1 MSHRSLVSLTLA
13 CLCACGDSSGDSTA
27 AGSSGGGD
35 SSGDATTATTG
46 GDPQD
51 AYACVDPDF
60 TVNMPLAGPGYDPD
74 SGLVDPQATY
84 VLSTTQ
90 ALPRPE
96 KLAEF
101 GQLVGAAGMAAAQA
115 PGLVAISFASEPNCG
130 FQRTLTIWRDEA
142 AMMAFV
148 VGPEHAAAM
157 SRASEVLLTGRTT
170 HLTIDAA
177 QVETGWEAALTAVA
191 DAPGF

>member
-1 MSHRSLVSLTLA
+1 MSQRTFLHITLA
-13 CLCACGDSSGDSTA
+13 CLCACGDSSAESADASSTGD
-27 AGSSGGGD
+27 
-35 SSGDATTATTG
+35 TTG
-46 GDPQD
+46 GSTGDPQD
-51 AYACVDPDF
+51 AYACVEPEL
-60 TVNMPLAGPGYDPD
+60 TVNIPLAGPGYDPD

-101 GQLVGAAGMAAAQA
+101 GQLASAAGMAAAQT

-130 FQRTLTIWRDEA
+130 FQRTLTIWRDKA

-148 VGPEHAAAM
+148 VSPEHATAM
-157 SRASEVLLTGRTT
+157 NAASEVLLTGRTA

-177 QVETGWEAALTAVA
+177 QVANGWEAALTAVA
-191 DAPGF
+191 EAPGF

>member
-1 MSHRSLVSLTLA
+1 MSHRSLVYLTLA
-13 CLCACGDSSGDSTA
+13 CLCACGDASSESADASSSGSSSDP
-27 AGSSGGGD
+27 SGG
-35 SSGDATTATTG
+35 ST

-51 AYACVDPDF
+51 AYACVDPDL
-60 TVNMPLAGPGYDPD
+60 TINMPLAGPGYDPD

-101 GQLVGAAGMAAAQA
+101 GQLAGAAGMAAAQT

-148 VGPEHAAAM
+148 VSPEHATAM
-157 SRASEVLLTGRTT
+157 NAASEVLLTGRTA

-177 QVETGWEAALTAVA
+177 QVANAWDAALTAVA
-191 DAPGF
+191 EAPGF